1 MKERILAETERLF
14 WKYGVRSV
22 TMEDIAKTLGISK
35 KTIYQHFADKEQILY
50 QVMRDKMT
58 KNQSEMAC
66 GPFKAENPVEE
77 ILYVLTM
84 LQKHADQVSPNL
96 LIDIKR
102 HYPQA
107 YALFRQYKEQYIVQ
121 SILENIQKGIAQGL
135 YRSDIN
141 PTILARLRVEQ
152 IELAF
157 NNDIFPT
164 DQYSMYEI
172 QHELMHH
179 FVRGMLT
186 EKGFIIY
193 NQYVNHH
200 SYDNKDYRADHD
212 NLTTQ
217 HTE

>member
-22 TMEDIAKTLGISK
+22 TMEDIAKQLGISK

-50 QVMRDKMT
+50 QVILDKMG

-66 GPFKAENPVEE
+66 MHVEKDNPVEE
-77 ILYVLTM
+77 ILQVLSM
-84 LQKHADQVSPNL
+84 MQKQADHISPNL
-96 LIDIKR
+96 LIDVKR
-102 HYPQA
+102 YYPQA
-107 YALFRQYKEQYIVQ
+107 FALFRQYKEEHIMH
-121 SILENIQKGIAQGL
+121 SILENIQKGISQGL

-157 NNDIFPT
+157 DNDIFPT
-164 DQYSMYEI
+164 DQYSMHDI
-172 QHELMHH
+172 QSELIHH

-186 EKGFIIY
+186 EKGFTIY
-193 NQYVNHH
+193 NQYVKQYNHEVKE
-200 SYDNKDYRADHD
+200 YKKDSSDLAAYVAK
-212 NLTTQ
+212 
-217 HTE
+217 